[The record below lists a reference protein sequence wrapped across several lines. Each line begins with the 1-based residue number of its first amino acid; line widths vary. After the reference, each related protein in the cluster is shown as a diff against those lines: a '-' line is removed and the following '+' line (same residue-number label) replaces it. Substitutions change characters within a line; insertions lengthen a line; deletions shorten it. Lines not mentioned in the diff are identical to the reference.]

1 MQKQWLLI
9 RSSLC
14 QLKTKFCQKLQRNK
28 LMALRNQ
35 LWKMM
40 NCMSTARVTKLI
52 KIIGIFIVI
61 CKTRSNR
68 LCQNPNCFPAYLP
81 KTSTFDVTQNEMN
94 FKKIYAHSGFW
105 KHQLTKWQWAM
116 DCTNIRY
123 LKNIQGT
130 FFAFLQNA
138 IRIAR
143 KRSEKDGF
151 LKENCARLS

>member
-1 MQKQWLLI
+1 
-9 RSSLC
+9 
-14 QLKTKFCQKLQRNK
+14 
-28 LMALRNQ
+28 
-35 LWKMM
+35 
-40 NCMSTARVTKLI
+40 
-52 KIIGIFIVI
+52 
-61 CKTRSNR
+61 
-68 LCQNPNCFPAYLP
+68 
-81 KTSTFDVTQNEMN
+81 
-94 FKKIYAHSGFW
+94 
-105 KHQLTKWQWAM
+105 M